1 MRPTDLLR
9 TSAFRLTLVYLA
21 VLAVFAFVGFRYLY
35 SESLEALRFESRQT
49 VAAEMEGLAEHYRQF
64 GPRQLRAII
73 DRRVGYE
80 DRSLFLLVDRW
91 GRKAAGN
98 LDAWPETVRDTDRWH
113 EFHYRR
119 AHDSEPPHRHSARA
133 FVTDLPGGFRLLVGH
148 DIGEEVALS
157 RRIVVFG
164 SAAGGLILLAGLA
177 AGALV
182 SRDLRRRVEAVDETG
197 RRIMEDG
204 DLSRRLQVTGRGD
217 EFDDL
222 ATSLNRMLAR
232 IELLMSELLEVTDNI
247 AHDLRRPLARL
258 HARLEDVLRGPA
270 EAGAYREALERT
282 VAEVR
287 ELMDTFNTLL
297 AIARADSG
305 PAPTL
310 PVDLA
315 GLAEDL
321 VELHQPLAAER
332 GIEIEFAHEGRPPE
346 IQGQPELLAQAL
358 SNLIDNAVKYT
369 PEGGRVSVTVGPAG
383 VAVADSGPG
392 IAPEDR
398 ERVLER
404 FVRLD
409 PSRHLPGNGLGLA
422 LAAAA
427 ARRHS
432 ARLRLADAAPGAAPP
447 GLRASLEFAS
457 SRAW

>member
-1 MRPTDLLR
+1 MRPSDLLR

-21 VLAVFAFVGFRYLY
+21 VLAVFAFAGFRYLY
-35 SESLEALRFESRQT
+35 SESLEALQFESRQT
-49 VAAEMEGLAEHYRQF
+49 VAAELEGLAEHYRQF
-64 GPRQLRAII
+64 GPRQLRAVV
-73 DRRVGYE
+73 DRRVGFE
-80 DRSLFLLVDRW
+80 DRSLYLLVDRW

-98 LDAWPETVRDTDRWH
+98 LDIWPGTVSESDGWYD
-113 EFHYRR
+113 FHYRR
-119 AHDSEPPHRHSARA
+119 AHDGEPPHRHTARA

-164 SAAGGLILLAGLA
+164 AAAGGLILLAGLA
-177 AGALV
+177 GGVLV

-204 DLSRRLQVTGRGD
+204 DLSRRVQVTGRGD

-222 ATSLNRMLAR
+222 SMSLNRMLGR
-232 IELLMSELLEVTDNI
+232 IELLMSELREVTDNV

-270 EAGAYREALERT
+270 EAGAYRDALERT
-282 VAEVR
+282 VAEVQ
-287 ELMDTFNTLL
+287 ELMDTFNMLL
-297 AIARADSG
+297 AIARAESG
-305 PAPTL
+305 PAPL
-310 PVDLA
+310 VPVDLV

-321 VELHQPLAAER
+321 VELHAPSAAER
-332 GIEIEFAHEGRPPE
+332 GLELEFGNEGTAPE
-346 IQGQPELLAQAL
+346 VQGQPELLAQAL

-369 PEGGRVSVTVGPAG
+369 PEGGRVSVAVGPSG

-427 ARRHS
+427 ARRHN
-432 ARLRLADAAPGAAPP
+432 ARLVLADAASGEDPP
-447 GLRASLEFAS
+447 GLRVSLEFALP
-457 SRAW
+457 

>member
-1 MRPTDLLR
+1 MRPSDLLR

-21 VLAVFAFVGFRYLY
+21 VLAVFAFAGFRYLY
-35 SESLEALRFESRQT
+35 SESLEALQFESRQT
-49 VAAEMEGLAEHYRQF
+49 VAAELEGLAEHYRQF
-64 GPRQLRAII
+64 GPRQLRAIVE
-73 DRRVGYE
+73 RRTGFE
-80 DRSLFLLVDRW
+80 DRSLYLLVDRR

-98 LDAWPETVRDTDRWH
+98 LDIWPGTVSESDGWYD
-113 EFHYRR
+113 FHYRR
-119 AHDSEPPHRHSARA
+119 AHDGEPPHRHTARA

-164 SAAGGLILLAGLA
+164 AAAGGLILLAGLA
-177 AGALV
+177 GGLLV

-204 DLSRRLQVTGRGD
+204 DLSRRVQVTGRGD

-222 ATSLNRMLAR
+222 ASSLNRMLGR
-232 IELLMSELLEVTDNI
+232 IELLMNELREVTDNV

-270 EAGAYREALERT
+270 EAGAYRDALERT
-282 VAEVR
+282 VAEVQ
-287 ELMDTFNTLL
+287 ELMDTFNMLL
-297 AIARADSG
+297 AIARAESG
-305 PAPTL
+305 PAPL
-310 PVDLA
+310 VPVDLA

-321 VELHQPLAAER
+321 VELHAPSAAER
-332 GIEIEFAHEGRPPE
+332 GIELEFGNEGPALE
-346 IQGQPELLAQAL
+346 VQGQPELLAQAL

-369 PEGGRVSVTVGPAG
+369 PEGGRVSVTAGPSS

-427 ARRHS
+427 ARRHN
-432 ARLRLADAAPGAAPP
+432 ARLVLSDAAPGEDPP
-447 GLRASLEFAS
+447 GLRASLEFAAS
-457 SRAW
+457 

>member
-35 SESLEALRFESRQT
+35 SESLEALQFESRQT

-64 GPRQLRAII
+64 GPRQLRAIV

-80 DRSLFLLVDRW
+80 DRSLYLLTDRW

-98 LDAWPETVRDTDRWH
+98 LDAWPDTVRESGEWH
-113 EFHYRR
+113 DFHYRR
-119 AHDSEPPHRHSARA
+119 AHDGEPPHLHSARA

-148 DIGEEVALS
+148 DIGEEVALR

-164 SAAGGLILLAGLA
+164 AAAGGLILLAGLA
-177 AGALV
+177 AGLLV
-182 SRDLRRRVEAVDETG
+182 SRDLRQRVEAVDETG

-204 DLSRRLQVTGRGD
+204 DLSRRVQVTGRGD

-232 IELLMSELLEVTDNI
+232 IELLMNELREVTDNV

-270 EAGAYREALERT
+270 EAGAYRDALERT

-315 GLAEDL
+315 GLGEDL
-321 VELHQPLAAER
+321 VELHQPSAAER
-332 GIEIEFAHEGRPPE
+332 GIELEFAKDGRPPE
-346 IQGQPELLAQAL
+346 IEGQPELLAQAL

-369 PEGGRVSVTVGPAG
+369 PEGGRVSVTVGPSG

-427 ARRHS
+427 ARRHN
-432 ARLRLADAAPGAAPP
+432 ARLVLSDAVPDDRPP
-447 GLRASLEFAS
+447 GLRVSLEFS
-457 SRAW
+457 PS

>member
-21 VLAVFAFVGFRYLY
+21 VLAVFAFAGFRYLY
-35 SESLEALRFESRQT
+35 SESLEALQTESRQI
-49 VAAEMEGLAEHYRQF
+49 VAAELEGLAEHYRAL
-64 GPRQLRAII
+64 GAGRLGAVI
-73 DRRVGYE
+73 DRRSRNEG
-80 DRSLFLLVDRW
+80 RSLYLLADRR

-98 LDAWPETVRDTDRWH
+98 LAAWPETAREPGAWH
-113 EFHYRR
+113 DFHYRR
-119 AHDSEPPHRHSARA
+119 AHDGEPPHRHTARA
-133 FVTDLPGGFRLLVGH
+133 YVADLPGGFRLLVGH

-164 SAAGGLILLAGLA
+164 AAAGGLILLAGLA
-177 AGALV
+177 AGLLV

-204 DLSRRLQVTGRGD
+204 DLSRRVQVTGRGD

-232 IELLMSELLEVTDNI
+232 IEVLMNELREVTDNI
-247 AHDLRRPLARL
+247 AHDMRRPLARL
-258 HARLEDVLRGPA
+258 HARLEDVLRGPV
-270 EAGAYREALERT
+270 EAGAYRDALVRT
-282 VAEVR
+282 DLEVT
-287 ELMDTFNTLL
+287 ELIDTFNMLL
-297 AIARADSG
+297 AIAKAESG
-305 PAPTL
+305 PASL
-310 PVDLA
+310 VPVNIA

-321 VELHQPLAAER
+321 VELHAPSAAER
-332 GIEIEFAHEGRPPE
+332 GIELEFGNEGPVPE
-346 IQGQPELLAQAL
+346 VRGQPELLAQAL

-369 PEGGRVSVTVGPAG
+369 PEGGRVTVTVGPSG

-427 ARRHS
+427 ARRHN
-432 ARLRLADAAPGAAPP
+432 ARLVLADTAPDRNPP
-447 GLRASLEFAS
+447 GLRVSLEFALP
-457 SRAW
+457 

>member
-21 VLAVFAFVGFRYLY
+21 VLAVFAFAGFRYLY
-35 SESLEALRFESRQT
+35 SESLEALQTESRQI
-49 VAAEMEGLAEHYRQF
+49 VAAELEGLAEHYRAL
-64 GPRQLRAII
+64 GAGRLGAVI
-73 DRRVGYE
+73 DRRSRNEG
-80 DRSLFLLVDRW
+80 RSLYLLADRR

-98 LDAWPETVRDTDRWH
+98 LAAWPETAREPGAWH
-113 EFHYRR
+113 DFHYRR
-119 AHDSEPPHRHSARA
+119 AHDGEPPHRHTARA
-133 FVTDLPGGFRLLVGH
+133 YVAELPGGFRLLVGH

-164 SAAGGLILLAGLA
+164 AAAGGLILLAGLA
-177 AGALV
+177 AGLLV

-204 DLSRRLQVTGRGD
+204 DLSRRVQVTGRGD

-232 IELLMSELLEVTDNI
+232 IEVLMNELREVTDNI
-247 AHDLRRPLARL
+247 AHDMRRPLARL
-258 HARLEDVLRGPA
+258 HARLEDVLRGPV
-270 EAGAYREALERT
+270 EAGAYRDALVRT
-282 VAEVR
+282 DLEVT
-287 ELMDTFNTLL
+287 ELIDTFNMLL
-297 AIARADSG
+297 AIAKAESG
-305 PAPTL
+305 PASL
-310 PVDLA
+310 VPVDIA

-321 VELHQPLAAER
+321 VELHAPSAAER
-332 GIEIEFAHEGRPPE
+332 GIELEFGNEGPVPE
-346 IQGQPELLAQAL
+346 VRGQPELLVQAL

-369 PEGGRVSVTVGPAG
+369 PEGGRVTVTVGPSG

-427 ARRHS
+427 ARRHN
-432 ARLRLADAAPGAAPP
+432 ARLVLADTAPDRNPP
-447 GLRASLEFAS
+447 GLRVSLEFALP
-457 SRAW
+457 

>member
-21 VLAVFAFVGFRYLY
+21 ALAVFAFAGFRYLY
-35 SESLEALRFESRQT
+35 SESLEALQVESRQI
-49 VAAEMEGLAEHYRQF
+49 VAAELEGLAEHYRAF
-64 GPRQLRAII
+64 GPLRLSAVINRRSRHDGRSLYLLA
-73 DRRVGYE
+73 DRR
-80 DRSLFLLVDRW
+80 

-98 LDAWPETVRDTDRWH
+98 LAAWPETAREPGRWH
-113 EFHYRR
+113 DFHYRR
-119 AHDSEPPHRHSARA
+119 AHDGEPPHRHTARA
-133 FVTDLPGGFRLLVGH
+133 FVAELPDGFRLLVAH
-148 DIGEEVALS
+148 DIDEEVALS
-157 RRIVVFG
+157 RRIVLFG
-164 SAAGGLILLAGLA
+164 AAAGGLILLAGLA
-177 AGALV
+177 AGVLV
-182 SRDLRRRVEAVDETG
+182 SRDLRRRAEAVDETG

-204 DLSRRLQVTGRGD
+204 DLSRRVPVTGRGD

-222 ATSLNRMLAR
+222 ATSVNRMLAR
-232 IELLMSELLEVTDNI
+232 IELLMTELREVTDNI

-270 EAGAYREALERT
+270 EAGAYRDALERT

-287 ELMDTFNTLL
+287 ELMDSFNTLL

-315 GLAEDL
+315 KLAEDL
-321 VELHQPLAAER
+321 AELHAPLAEER
-332 GIEIEFAHEGRPPE
+332 GVALAFMKEGPAPDIE
-346 IQGQPELLAQAL
+346 GQPELLAQAL

-369 PEGGRVSVTVGPAG
+369 PEGGRVSVTVGPLG

-422 LAAAA
+422 LATAA
-427 ARRHS
+427 ARRHN
-432 ARLRLADAAPGAAPP
+432 ARLVLADAAPGSDPP
-447 GLRASLEFAS
+447 GLRVALEFAS
-457 SRAW
+457 S

>member
-21 VLAVFAFVGFRYLY
+21 VLGVFGFAGFRFLY
-35 SESLEALRFESRQT
+35 SESLQALQEESRQI
-49 VAAEMEGLAEHYRQF
+49 VRAELEGLAEHYRAF
-64 GPRQLRAII
+64 GPLRLSAVI
-73 DRRVGYE
+73 DGRSRREG
-80 DRSLFLLVDRW
+80 RSLYLLVDRR

-98 LDAWPETVRDTDRWH
+98 LASWPEAAQQPGRWH
-113 EFHYRR
+113 DLHYRR
-119 AHDSEPPHRHSARA
+119 AHDGEPPHRHTARA
-133 FVTDLPGGFRLLVGH
+133 YVANLPDGFRLLVAH
-148 DIGEEVALS
+148 DIDEEIALS

-164 SAAGGLILLAGLA
+164 TAAGGLILLAGLA
-177 AGALV
+177 AGTLV
-182 SRDLRRRVEAVDETG
+182 SRDLRRRAEAVDETG
-197 RRIMEDG
+197 RRIMQDG
-204 DLSRRLQVTGRGD
+204 DLSRRVQVTGRGD

-232 IELLMSELLEVTDNI
+232 IELLMNELREVTDNV

-270 EAGAYREALERT
+270 EAGAYRDALERT

-315 GLAEDL
+315 GLGEDL
-321 VELHQPLAAER
+321 VELHQPSAAER
-332 GIEIEFAHEGRPPE
+332 GIGLEFAQDGDPPE

-369 PEGGRVSVTVGPAG
+369 PEGGRVSVTVGPSG
-383 VAVADSGPG
+383 VTVADSGPG

-427 ARRHS
+427 ARRHN
-432 ARLRLADAAPGAAPP
+432 ARLVLADAVPGGSPP
-447 GLRASLEFAS
+447 GLRVSLEFAAS
-457 SRAW
+457 

>member
-21 VLAVFAFVGFRYLY
+21 VLAVFAFAGFRYLY
-35 SESLEALRFESRQT
+35 SESLEALQTESRQI
-49 VAAEMEGLAEHYRQF
+49 VAAELEGLAEHYRAL
-64 GPRQLRAII
+64 GAGRLGAVI
-73 DRRVGYE
+73 DRRSRNEG
-80 DRSLFLLVDRW
+80 RSLYLLADRW

-98 LDAWPETVRDTDRWH
+98 LAAWPETAREPGAWH
-113 EFHYRR
+113 DFHYRR
-119 AHDSEPPHRHSARA
+119 AHDGEPPHRHTARA
-133 FVTDLPGGFRLLVGH
+133 YVAELPGGFRLLVGH

-164 SAAGGLILLAGLA
+164 AAAGGLILLAGLA
-177 AGALV
+177 AGLLV

-204 DLSRRLQVTGRGD
+204 DLSRRVQVTGRGD

-232 IELLMSELLEVTDNI
+232 IEVLMNELREVTDNI
-247 AHDLRRPLARL
+247 AHDMRRPLARL
-258 HARLEDVLRGPA
+258 HARLEDVLRGPV
-270 EAGAYREALERT
+270 EAGAYRDALVRT
-282 VAEVR
+282 DLEVT
-287 ELMDTFNTLL
+287 ELIDTFNMLL
-297 AIARADSG
+297 AIAKAESG
-305 PAPTL
+305 PASL
-310 PVDLA
+310 VPVDIA

-321 VELHQPLAAER
+321 VELHAPSAAER
-332 GIEIEFAHEGRPPE
+332 GIELEFGNEGPVPE
-346 IQGQPELLAQAL
+346 VRGQPELLAQAL

-369 PEGGRVSVTVGPAG
+369 PKGGRVSVTVSSSG
-383 VAVADSGPG
+383 VTVADSGPG

-398 ERVLER
+398 ERVLDR

-427 ARRHS
+427 ARRHN
-432 ARLRLADAAPGAAPP
+432 ARLVLADTAPDRNPP
-447 GLRASLEFAS
+447 GLRVSLEFALP
-457 SRAW
+457 

>member
-21 VLAVFAFVGFRYLY
+21 VLAVFAFAGFRYLY
-35 SESLEALRFESRQT
+35 SESLEALQFESRQT
-49 VAAEMEGLAEHYRQF
+49 VAAELEGLAEHYRQF
-64 GPRQLRAII
+64 GPRQLRAIVN
-73 DRRVGYE
+73 RRIGFE
-80 DRSLFLLVDRW
+80 DRSLYLLVDRW

-98 LDAWPETVRDTDRWH
+98 LGAWPETSRDSGRWR

-119 AHDSEPPHRHSARA
+119 AHNGEPPHRHTARA
-133 FVTDLPGGFRLLVGH
+133 YVADLPGGFRLLVGH
-148 DIGEEVALS
+148 DIEEEVALS

-164 SAAGGLILLAGLA
+164 AAAGGLILLAGLA
-177 AGALV
+177 AGFLV

-204 DLSRRLQVTGRGD
+204 DLSRRVQVTGRGD

-222 ATSLNRMLAR
+222 ATSLNRMLGR
-232 IELLMSELLEVTDNI
+232 IELLMNELREVTDNV

-258 HARLEDVLRGPA
+258 HARLEDVLRGPS
-270 EAGAYREALERT
+270 EAGAYRDALERT
-282 VAEVR
+282 VGEVQ
-287 ELMDTFNTLL
+287 ELMDTFNMLL
-297 AIARADSG
+297 AIARAESG
-305 PAPTL
+305 PAAPV

-315 GLAEDL
+315 ALAEDL
-321 VELHQPLAAER
+321 AELHAPSAAER
-332 GIEIEFAHEGRPPE
+332 GIELEFAKEGCAPE
-346 IQGQPELLAQAL
+346 LRGQPELLAQAL

-369 PEGGRVSVTVGPAG
+369 PEGGRVSMTVGPSG

-427 ARRHS
+427 ARRHN
-432 ARLRLADAAPGAAPP
+432 ARLMLADAVPGGSPP
-447 GLRASLEFAS
+447 GLRVSLEFAVS
-457 SRAW
+457 

>member
-21 VLAVFAFVGFRYLY
+21 VLAVFAFAGFRYLY
-35 SESLEALRFESRQT
+35 SESLEALQTESRQI
-49 VAAEMEGLAEHYRQF
+49 VAAELEGLAEHYRAL
-64 GPRQLRAII
+64 GAGRLGAVI
-73 DRRVGYE
+73 DRRSRNEG
-80 DRSLFLLVDRW
+80 RSLYLLADRR

-98 LDAWPETVRDTDRWH
+98 LAAWPETAREPGAWH
-113 EFHYRR
+113 DFHYRR
-119 AHDSEPPHRHSARA
+119 AHDGEPPHRHTARA
-133 FVTDLPGGFRLLVGH
+133 YVAELPGGFRLLVGH

-164 SAAGGLILLAGLA
+164 AAAGGLILLAGLA
-177 AGALV
+177 AGLLV

-204 DLSRRLQVTGRGD
+204 DLSRRVQVTGRGD

-232 IELLMSELLEVTDNI
+232 IEVLMNELREVTDNI
-247 AHDLRRPLARL
+247 AHDMRRPLARL
-258 HARLEDVLRGPA
+258 HARLEDVLRGPV
-270 EAGAYREALERT
+270 EAGAYRDALVRT
-282 VAEVR
+282 DLEVT
-287 ELMDTFNTLL
+287 ELIDTFNMLL
-297 AIARADSG
+297 AIAKAESG
-305 PAPTL
+305 PASL
-310 PVDLA
+310 VPVDIA

-321 VELHQPLAAER
+321 VELHAPSAEER
-332 GIEIEFAHEGRPPE
+332 GIELEFGNEGPVPE
-346 IQGQPELLAQAL
+346 VRGQPELLAQAL

-369 PEGGRVSVTVGPAG
+369 PEGGRVTVTVGPSG

-427 ARRHS
+427 ARRHN
-432 ARLRLADAAPGAAPP
+432 ARLVLADTAPDRNPP
-447 GLRASLEFAS
+447 GLRVSLEFALP
-457 SRAW
+457 